1 MPTYREQLRDLAADR
16 HGLVTTADAVDE
28 GVPPVEL
35 RKLAARGALERLG
48 HGLYRVSDLPTG
60 RDDQYAEAVQL
71 VGVDAYLTHDAV
83 LALHGLG
90 LVNPRR
96 IRVGTPRRVRTRLPR
111 FVEVVQRP
119 DLPEAAIA
127 VYDGIRSTTVA
138 QALLD
143 CRSIVPPSR
152 LAAAAVQARREGL
165 ITDKELRRL
174 RPRLRKAERRPG
186 AVG

>member
-1 MPTYREQLRDLAADR
+1 MRELAADR
-16 HGLVTTADAVDE
+16 HGLVTTADAADE

-48 HGLYRVSDLPTG
+48 HGLYRVPDLPPG
-60 RDDQYAEAVQL
+60 RGDQYAEAVQL
-71 VGVDAYLTHDAV
+71 VGRDAYLTHDAV
-83 LALHGLG
+83 LALHDLALG
-90 LVNPRR
+90 NPRR

-111 FVEVVQRP
+111 FVEVIQRP
-119 DLPEAAIA
+119 DLPAVAIT

-143 CRSIVPPSR
+143 CRGIVPPSR
-152 LAAAAVQARREGL
+152 LAAAAVQARREGS

-174 RPRLRKAERRPG
+174 RPRLRQVEPRPG
-186 AVG
+186 AIA